1 MNMKVLLV
9 NGSPEKKGCVNRAL
23 EEIEKTFKEEG
34 IDSEIFWIG
43 NQPLGGCMS
52 CDYCHEHGE
61 CVLKDKVND
70 FASLAESADGFIFG
84 SPVYYAG
91 MAGNMKAFM
100 DRLFYSSGRYLR
112 GKPAAGVIS
121 SRRGGS
127 TSVWDEFNKY
137 FGISQMYIVGSTYW
151 NEVHGFTPE
160 DVEKDLEGLQVM
172 RYLARNMAY
181 LLKCLDAG
189 KKAGV
194 VKTPGES
201 RVATNFIR

>member
-1 MNMKVLLV
+1 MKVYLV
-9 NGSPEKKGCVNRAL
+9 NGSPEKKGCCNRAL
-23 EEIEKTFKEEG
+23 EEIQGVLGKEG

-43 NQPLGGCMS
+43 NKPLGGCMD
-52 CDYCHEHGE
+52 CEYCRSHEG
-61 CVLKDKVND
+61 CVLQDKVNE
-70 FASLAESADGFIFG
+70 FALLAKDADGFIFS

-100 DRLFYSSGRYLR
+100 DRLFFSAGKALR
-112 GKPAAGVIS
+112 GKPAAMVVS

-127 TSVWDEFNKY
+127 TSVWDEGNKY
-137 FGISQMYIVGSTYW
+137 FGISGMPIVTSSYW

-160 DVEKDLEGLQVM
+160 DVEKDLEGLLTM
-172 RYLARNMAY
+172 RNLAHNMAY

-194 VKTPGES
+194 KEAEKEP